1 VQPLAILK
9 SKVTPD
15 EAVDKINQ
23 ALLKLGFEAFQQI
36 QEEVNRQ
43 AIEMGFTYLLGPI
56 LVTLR
61 PRLLTVE
68 HLADL
73 RHYADN
79 LWQDAL
85 KLEKLWRQE
94 QLDDVV
100 QIGDQ
105 EKQLALSQPWQGSP
119 ALMVSDGLFSFGA
132 DLLDEE
138 F

>member
-1 VQPLAILK
+1 
-9 SKVTPD
+9 
-15 EAVDKINQ
+15 
-23 ALLKLGFEAFQQI
+23 
-36 QEEVNRQ
+36 
-43 AIEMGFTYLLGPI
+43 MGFIYLPGPI

-79 LWQDAL
+79 LWQ
-85 KLEKLWRQE
+85 
-94 QLDDVV
+94 
-100 QIGDQ
+100 
-105 EKQLALSQPWQGSP
+105 GSP

>member
-1 VQPLAILK
+1 
-9 SKVTPD
+9 
-15 EAVDKINQ
+15 
-23 ALLKLGFEAFQQI
+23 
-36 QEEVNRQ
+36 
-43 AIEMGFTYLLGPI
+43 
-56 LVTLR
+56 
-61 PRLLTVE
+61 LLTVE

-73 RHYADN
+73 RRYGEN

-85 KLEKLWRQE
+85 QLEKLWRRG

-100 QIGDQ
+100 QIGEE

-132 DLLDEE
+132 DLLDEA